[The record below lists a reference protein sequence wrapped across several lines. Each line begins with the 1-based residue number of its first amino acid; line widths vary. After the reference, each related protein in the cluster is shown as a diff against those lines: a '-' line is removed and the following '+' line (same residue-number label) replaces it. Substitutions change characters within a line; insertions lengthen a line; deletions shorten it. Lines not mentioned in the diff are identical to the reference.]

1 MSLKDNSHLGKDFI
15 IVFEDRLFFN
25 NRYRALSILF
35 FDKKNRP
42 LKKIN
47 SKHFKNI

>member
-1 MSLKDNSHLGKDFI
+1 MKDNTHLGKDFI
-15 IVFEDRLFFN
+15 IVIEDRLFFN
-25 NRYRALSILF
+25 NRTNSLSILF